1 MDKILSKDEMDA
13 LLTNIAGDT
22 GQDGPSDEKKVSL
35 YDFHYPNMVTH
46 NQKRLIQAIH
56 EVMCRNMGVY
66 FSSKL
71 SFIVEVSLITIDEIR
86 FSEFMSSIAP
96 PGCIYELS
104 IENQNT
110 SLIMDFSPQM
120 CILLVERLFGGNGD
134 FVSNPRNIS
143 AIEQQ
148 VMKRVVGDLADEIA
162 EAWEPVGNFSFSFNR
177 FESNPEFAQIFPV
190 DEPVVVVAIEV
201 KINNNSML
209 VNICYPLQ
217 WISPNVGSIDA
228 QQRVL
233 FGDSPV
239 SEAESAAIRR
249 QVLNTPLT
257 LRAVLG
263 KSTITIGEFL
273 ELKEDDVIKLE
284 TQLEDMI
291 SVHINESKFY
301 SANIGTRRR
310 NYACQIKAIHQ
321 PSKNVT
327 R

>member
-13 LLTNIAGDT
+13 LLTNIAGNA
-22 GQDGPSDEKKVSL
+22 GQDGSSGDRNVAL
-35 YDFHYPNMVTH
+35 YDFHYPNMITH

-56 EVMCRNMGVY
+56 EVMCRSMGVY
-66 FSSKL
+66 FSSQL

-96 PGCIYELS
+96 PGCIYELK

-110 SLIMDFSPQM
+110 SIIMDFSPQM

-148 VMKRVVGDLADEIA
+148 VMKRIVGDLAEVIS
-162 EAWEPVGNFSFSFNR
+162 EAWEPVNDYTFTFNR

-190 DEPVVVVAIEV
+190 DEPVVTVAIEV
-201 KINNNSML
+201 KINSNSML
-209 VNICYPLQ
+209 VNICYPLS
-217 WISPNVGSIDA
+217 WISPNVSSVDA

-233 FGDSPV
+233 AGDSPV
-239 SEAESAAIRR
+239 NEAESAAIRH
-249 QVLNTPLT
+249 QIMQTPIT

-263 KSTITIGEFL
+263 ESKISIGEFL

-291 SVHINESKFY
+291 SVYINQAKFY
-301 SANIGTRRR
+301 SASIGKKRR
-310 NYACQIKAIHQ
+310 NYACQIKSIHRQ
-321 PSKNVT
+321 TKDAST
-327 R
+327 